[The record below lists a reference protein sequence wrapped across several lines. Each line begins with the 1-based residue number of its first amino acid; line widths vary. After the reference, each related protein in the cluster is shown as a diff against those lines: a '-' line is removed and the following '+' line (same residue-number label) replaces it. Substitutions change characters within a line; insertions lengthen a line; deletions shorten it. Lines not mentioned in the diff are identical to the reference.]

1 VHDFRLVRR
10 IAVRTASALAF
21 LTQALKIK
29 LMKHAALAFL
39 ATTFVA
45 PLALACPGAAACGT
59 CSGFGTWVSS
69 ISLGVLIGV
78 ASVGVE
84 NVLKRRR

>member
-1 VHDFRLVRR
+1 MKRAAFV
-10 IAVRTASALAF
+10 SAF
-21 LTQALKIK
+21 F
-29 LMKHAALAFL
+29 AALL
-39 ATTFVA
+39 AA
-45 PLALACPGAAACGT
+45 PAALACPGACGT
-59 CSGFGTWVSS
+59 CTSFGSYVSS

>member
-1 VHDFRLVRR
+1 MKHGIF
-10 IAVRTASALAF
+10 AF
-21 LTQALKIK
+21 LG
-29 LMKHAALAFL
+29 
-39 ATTFVA
+39 TTFA
-45 PLALACPGAAACGT
+45 SSLALACPGYSSCGT
-59 CSGFGTWVSS
+59 CAGFGSYVSS

>member
-1 VHDFRLVRR
+1 
-10 IAVRTASALAF
+10 
-21 LTQALKIK
+21 
-29 LMKHAALAFL
+29 MKHAVLAFL

-45 PLALACPGAAACGT
+45 PLALACPGSACGT
-59 CSGFGTWVSS
+59 CSGFGSYVSS

>member
-1 VHDFRLVRR
+1 
-10 IAVRTASALAF
+10 
-21 LTQALKIK
+21 
-29 LMKHAALAFL
+29 MKHAVFAFL

-45 PLALACPGAAACGT
+45 PLALACPGSAACGT
-59 CSGFGTWVSS
+59 CAGFGTWVSS

>member
-1 VHDFRLVRR
+1 MKRV
-10 IAVRTASALAF
+10 AF
-21 LTQALKIK
+21 VPAFF
-29 LMKHAALAFL
+29 AALL
-39 ATTFVA
+39 AA
-45 PLALACPGAAACGT
+45 PAALACPGACGT
-59 CSGFGTWVSS
+59 CTSFGSYVSS

>member
-1 VHDFRLVRR
+1 LGGR
-10 IAVRTASALAF
+10 SPLAF
-21 LTQALKIK
+21 LAQALKIQ
-29 LMKHAALAFL
+29 LMKLTIAGLAALG
-39 ATTFVA
+39 TTFA
-45 PLALACPGAAACGT
+45 TSIALACPGSAACGT
-59 CSGFGTWVSS
+59 CAGFGSYVSS

>member
-1 VHDFRLVRR
+1 MKH
-10 IAVRTASALAF
+10 ATTWLAF
-21 LTQALKIK
+21 LG
-29 LMKHAALAFL
+29 
-39 ATTFVA
+39 TTFA
-45 PLALACPGAAACGT
+45 SSLALACPGSAACGT
-59 CSGFGTWVSS
+59 CSGFGSWVSS